1 MMYDDSS
8 SGLIP
13 NKTLNNT
20 LHDAEELSNK
30 KVTRTSAKNYEI
42 QFSFDSLATAKDSFA
57 KRKCDSSCQ
66 QNCRF
71 CDYLWSHYQS
81 TQLKEG
87 EKLWYKCRGNKCP
100 CRLQLFNNGTSAI
113 LSIAGDH
120 SHEAEV

>member
-42 QFSFDSLATAKDSFA
+42 QFSFDSLTKNL
-57 KRKCDSSCQ
+57 KIQSSKKSCLKSLLSQ
-66 QNCRF
+66 PVKN
-71 CDYLWSHYQS
+71 LKSQS
-81 TQLKEG
+81 SKEA
-87 EKLWYKCRGNKCP
+87 R
-100 CRLQLFNNGTSAI
+100 
-113 LSIAGDH
+113 D
-120 SHEAEV
+120 